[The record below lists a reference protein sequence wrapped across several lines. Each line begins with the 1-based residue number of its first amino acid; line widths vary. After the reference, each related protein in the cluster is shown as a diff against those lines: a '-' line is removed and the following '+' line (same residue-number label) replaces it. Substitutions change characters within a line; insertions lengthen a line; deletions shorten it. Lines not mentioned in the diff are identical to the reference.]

1 MRRVE
6 GDGRIISFYSFKG
19 GVGRTMALANVAFL
33 ASQNGYRVLVM
44 DWDLEAPG
52 LPYYFRG
59 LMEGTELKQL
69 KEAPG
74 ILNLIWKWRSLIGGS
89 KTQKQTDHLFEQIGN
104 GQPFTEFVQSVAE
117 WDGVNE
123 RGVLDYVGAGSPL
136 IGDKD
141 PLPYEDA
148 LAHFSW
154 PEFFESYAGGALLQ
168 SLRDWAKRNYD
179 FIFIDSRTGMA
190 DVAGICTMQ
199 MPDSVA
205 LCFVLNRQ
213 NIDGVAKVA
222 SAIRAKRDNQ
232 VDLRAVPMRLR
243 SGGVG
248 ASLETDAQARAQ
260 LQLTKIGGFSAEAL
274 ADDFKQLSVNTA
286 LELPYYETL
295 APFLAADP
303 SLDYLTLNYLRLAT
317 QLLNVELQIPDF
329 DPDWMESVQ
338 RRLQP
343 THATIDYV
351 LHLKSSEPSRAVDE
365 LSRLIESAF
374 EDEIDGADL
383 DDDYVSALVETAV
396 GLTDYSDSPFEA
408 LEMLNRAIDLLRD
421 LTAQR
426 PEKWKILLISALERC
441 LSDLNP
447 YLEPNEELAL
457 LEELDG
463 LLSAGTTVSSRL
475 QRIANRRRAARLY
488 ANENEIDT
496 ANQTLGDLNRLIKEF
511 KEVASNLKLPV
522 EQFEEILSA
531 DVEMSVIR
539 GDIFQQQ
546 ENYTKSVR
554 EYRSGIDK
562 LLANPSHASSFR
574 TELLRLRYDL
584 HSRLARIGHDT
595 VSIEE
600 AADHA
605 LQAVR
610 AVSWSGGTNAL
621 IIHFIDL
628 SRAVLAAGDREMA
641 YRFLDASF
649 GDERRGHLQFANY
662 YGRQPKVAIA
672 FLDIL
677 TQFAR
682 QLSTSGTERA
692 YSLLRQIR
700 NLALLINANLERR
713 RHTVSDRSRGDV
725 REQVREL
732 LELVQG
738 SGVAIDVPSHNRPKR
753 PRTE

>member
-1 MRRVE
+1 MSSVKGE
-6 GDGRIISFYSFKG
+6 GRIISFYSFKG

-59 LMEGTELKQL
+59 LMEGAELKQL
-69 KEAPG
+69 KEARG
-74 ILNLIWKWRSLIGGS
+74 ILNLIWDWRSTIGDS
-89 KTQKQTDHLFEQIGN
+89 RTQKQTDRLFKEIESGE
-104 GQPFTEFVQSVAE
+104 PFAEYVQSVLG
-117 WDGVNE
+117 WDGVDGH
-123 RGVLDYVGAGSPL
+123 GVLHYIGAGSPL
-136 IGDKD
+136 IGTNE

-154 PEFFESYAGGALLQ
+154 PDFFENYTGGALLQ

-243 SGGVG
+243 SVAVG
-248 ASLETDAQARAQ
+248 ASLESDAQARAQ
-260 LQLTKIGGFSAEAL
+260 LQLTKIGGFSADAL
-274 ADDFKQLSVNTA
+274 LDDFKQLSVNTA

-295 APFLAADP
+295 APFLATDP
-303 SLDYLTLNYLRLAT
+303 TLDYLTLNYLRLAT

-329 DPDWMESVQ
+329 DLEWMDSVQ

-351 LHLKSSEPSRAVDE
+351 LRLKSSEPSRAVDE
-365 LSRLIESAF
+365 LSQLIESAF

-383 DDDYVSALVETAV
+383 DDDYVSALVETAI

-426 PEKWKILLISALERC
+426 PEKWKALLVSALERC
-441 LSDLNP
+441 LSDLHP

-463 LLSAGTTVSSRL
+463 LLSAATTVAARL

-488 ANENEIDT
+488 ANENEVDT

-511 KEVASNLKLPV
+511 KDVASNLKLSV
-522 EQFEEILSA
+522 EQFEEIQAA

-539 GDIFQQQ
+539 GDILQQQ
-546 ENYTKSVR
+546 ESFAKSVR
-554 EYRSGIDK
+554 EYRNGVDK
-562 LLANPSHASSFR
+562 LMANPSQASSFR

-584 HSRLARIGHDT
+584 HSRLARIGHNT
-595 VSIEE
+595 VPIEE

-628 SRAVLAAGDREMA
+628 SRAVLAAENREMA
-641 YRFLDASF
+641 FRFLDAAF
-649 GDERRGHLQFANY
+649 GDERRGNLQFSNY
-662 YGRQPKVAIA
+662 YGRQPRVAAA

-677 TQFAR
+677 TQFAHQISMFKTDR
-682 QLSTSGTERA
+682 SF
-692 YSLLRQIR
+692 SLLRQIT
-700 NLALLINANLERR
+700 NLALLIDSNLDRR

-725 REQVREL
+725 HEQAREL
-732 LELVQG
+732 VEYARSVG
-738 SGVAIDVPSHNRPKR
+738 ISVDFPAYNRPKR
-753 PRTE
+753 PRPE